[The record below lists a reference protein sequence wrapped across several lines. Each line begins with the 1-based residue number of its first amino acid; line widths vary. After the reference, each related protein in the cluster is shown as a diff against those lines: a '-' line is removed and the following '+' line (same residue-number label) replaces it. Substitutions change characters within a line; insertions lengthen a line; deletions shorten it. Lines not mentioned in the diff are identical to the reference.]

1 MHKDLDAMHFTRLS
15 KYLRLK
21 QIMMTHFDK
30 SLISYTVMELL
41 KIQGIY
47 VLDSLCVCNCFL
59 IPFLGSDGR

>member
-1 MHKDLDAMHFTRLS
+1 MHKDLDAMHFTTFS
-15 KYLRLK
+15 KIPPFKTDYDDAFR
-21 QIMMTHFDK
+21 QT
-30 SLISYTVMELL
+30 YTVRELL